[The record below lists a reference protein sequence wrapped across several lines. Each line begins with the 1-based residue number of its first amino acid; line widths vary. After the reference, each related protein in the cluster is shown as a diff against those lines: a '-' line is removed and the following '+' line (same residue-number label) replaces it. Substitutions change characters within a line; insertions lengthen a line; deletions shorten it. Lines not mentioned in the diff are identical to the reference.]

1 MVGGMSYHNP
11 PPHPRDD
18 TASDAPKNRLSDH
31 LLFNLRFGAIWLFG
45 WLVFSPLFAGLFSAE
60 SSWSPLP
67 SSPLPSFRFLGLLV
81 WFALLSVVGLARPLI
96 GRARSR
102 FAQGR

>member
-1 MVGGMSYHNP
+1 MERS
-11 PPHPRDD
+11 PHPRGD
-18 TASDAPKNRLSDH
+18 TEDLPKNRLSDH
-31 LLFNLRFGAIWLFG
+31 LRFHLTFAAIWLFG

-81 WFALLSVVGLARPLI
+81 WLALFSLSSFAWALI
-96 GRARSR
+96 DRTKAS
-102 FAQGR
+102 AQRR